1 VGRVRLDGRER
12 HPEEGE
18 GVVIVKER
26 TRDASGVTVSLEP
39 VAARRPWPPL
49 AAVLALLPLAALTE
63 LFLVRTFY
71 RVGVYIPKE
80 GPFRTVYGAL
90 TAIGSF
96 ALNLSS
102 VLVAVALALLAAGA
116 YRRRSRTA
124 AFAVAA
130 FLAASLVLAVEG
142 TSDLGPTARLA
153 FVLAVVVVAWPF
165 VRSEAGRW
173 QRLAVAGV
181 AASALL
187 SSYAGFVGDAGRLVP
202 SAGGPGGAVGSQLA
216 AEALVIATAFAFLGA
231 WVASDRLRAGPLL
244 LALGPAVALLVAWR
258 ANGAVTGI
266 LVLWTAGLR
275 LYLPVWLYAVALW
288 AFAAAA
294 IGWLPRHGWRS
305 AGLGLLLVAG
315 MLLESTYVQGLALV
329 ALVLLTDGVAA
340 GGLPQRIHRVEL
352 GGAHDPVR
360 LVEPL
365 GGARLDVGP
374 RPLVV
379 VEPGDVRPV
388 RVDLGLAVG
397 REREQPVD
405 CVTDPDALVAQDV
418 GYQLPGPAPSEGRS
432 RPA

>member
-1 VGRVRLDGRER
+1 
-12 HPEEGE
+12 
-18 GVVIVKER
+18 VIVEEH
-26 TRDASGVTVSLEP
+26 TRDAPAVTASAEP
-39 VAARRPWPPL
+39 VAARRSWSPL
-49 AAVLALLPLAALTE
+49 AAVLALLPAVALTE
-63 LFLVRTFY
+63 LLLVRTFY
-71 RVGVYIPKE
+71 RVGVYIPRD

-102 VLVAVALALLAAGA
+102 VLVAVALALLAARA
-116 YRRRSRTA
+116 YRRGVRTA
-124 AFAVAA
+124 AYALGA
-130 FLAASLVLAVEG
+130 FLAVSLMLAVEG
-142 TSDLGPTARLA
+142 PSDLGPTARLA
-153 FVLAVVVVAWPF
+153 FVLAVAVVAWPF
-165 VRSEAGRW
+165 MQSEAERW

-329 ALVLLTDGVAA
+329 ALVLLTDGLVV
-340 GGLPQRIHRVEL
+340 GGLPH
-352 GGAHDPVR
+352 GP
-360 LVEPL
+360 
-365 GGARLDVGP
+365 GP
-374 RPLVV
+374 R
-379 VEPGDVRPV
+379 EP
-388 RVDLGLAVG
+388 
-397 REREQPVD
+397 
-405 CVTDPDALVAQDV
+405 
-418 GYQLPGPAPSEGRS
+418 
-432 RPA
+432 

>member
-1 VGRVRLDGRER
+1 
-12 HPEEGE
+12 
-18 GVVIVKER
+18 VIVEER
-26 TRDASGVTVSLEP
+26 TRDAPAVAASSEP
-39 VAARRPWPPL
+39 VAGRRLWSPL

-102 VLVAVALALLAAGA
+102 VLVAVALALLAVDA

-165 VRSEAGRW
+165 VRSEAGLW

-231 WVASDRLRAGPLL
+231 WVASDRLRTGPLL

-288 AFAAAA
+288 AFAAAV
-294 IGWLPRHGWRS
+294 IGWLPRRGWRS
-305 AGLGLLLVAG
+305 AGLALLLVAG

-329 ALVLLTDGVAA
+329 ALVLLTDGLVV
-340 GGLPQRIHRVEL
+340 GGLPH
-352 GGAHDPVR
+352 GP
-360 LVEPL
+360 
-365 GGARLDVGP
+365 GP
-374 RPLVV
+374 R
-379 VEPGDVRPV
+379 EP
-388 RVDLGLAVG
+388 
-397 REREQPVD
+397 
-405 CVTDPDALVAQDV
+405 
-418 GYQLPGPAPSEGRS
+418 
-432 RPA
+432 